1 MKDSNN
7 SSIGK
12 IFRDFVGTLM
22 VLIPA
27 IIVGVYLALPN
38 ERFDNRA
45 VSYAILTIS
54 SCVIGLSLVFGIV
67 ILLFLPEKRKRQKVN
82 VSKDRQRIWKYTERC
97 DNDLPGEMKKIK
109 KLVAFE
115 KIYFLLICLCAA
127 LGFAS
132 CAALGYSEISII
144 FGFAAFWTVCFK
156 NITVIDTDELG
167 LVPDEESF
175 PTLRAAVIEAVKR
188 CLPEAEYGKDIHTF
202 IVHGSEV
209 NAVRWKSSYA
219 LCIGVSAVGLLSEEQ
234 LKAEIVNK
242 LCHIKNGDCDF
253 SADVVALYTK
263 YSARTRFFSMGIVL
277 MGLPMLIVRRR
288 IPDFMTA
295 SSRAIELRAD
305 RTFAETT
312 DHAQR
317 RAYLGAVATMRMFEY
332 HITETRGP
340 AYIYSDSEPPF
351 AFESDM
357 ENGFKEAL
365 PARESF
371 WRELIEKELVAKNAP
386 YPTFAARCET
396 LGVETDDYDI
406 CPDNDIYSYN
416 VERDVI
422 KRHADKVIREGMA
435 LTYEKDRKANY
446 LEPLEFYEKYLKRLQ
461 NGENPNL
468 SESVDAAF
476 AAECAGRI
484 AEATALYDNILKDH
498 PDNPNAMY
506 RRGLLYLS
514 EYDERGVDMIFAAMK
529 GNTNFVNNGV
539 QAVNDFCV
547 KMGLQD
553 RLEECRE
560 LSAELFEYRINRYSR
575 AVSVDKNDVYC
586 PAQLPKEVV
595 SRIVDEIKR
604 QCGDALDSIY
614 MVSKTYEG
622 ITATLIFI
630 TPVAEYDPEA
640 WNTAYQNIFT
650 FLDVRE
656 EDFVLD
662 SYTDDPK
669 YMTKVRKT
677 DGSLVYKRNTD
688 IDAPSGGADK
698 NK

>member
-1 MKDSNN
+1 MKNSSN

-27 IIVGVYLALPN
+27 IIVGVYLALSN
-38 ERFDNRA
+38 ERFDNKALSYVLLA
-45 VSYAILTIS
+45 VSS
-54 SCVIGLSLVFGIV
+54 SLIGLSLILGIV
-67 ILLFLPEKRKRQKVN
+67 TLLFIPEKRKNEKIN

-97 DNDLPGEMKKIK
+97 DNDLLGEMKKIK
-109 KLVAFE
+109 RLVAFE
-115 KIYFLLICLCAA
+115 KIYFFLICLCAA

-132 CAALGYSEISII
+132 CAALGYSGTSVI
-144 FGFAAFWTVCFK
+144 FGFAAFYAVCFK
-156 NITVIDTDELG
+156 NIAVIDTDELG
-167 LVPDEESF
+167 LVLDEESF
-175 PTLRAAVIEAVKR
+175 PTLRSAVIDAVKQ
-188 CLPEAEYGKDIHTF
+188 CLPEAEYGKDIHAF
-202 IVHGSEV
+202 VVHGSDV
-209 NAVRWKSSYA
+209 NTARWKNSYA

-277 MGLPMLIVRRR
+277 MSLPMLIVRRR

-305 RTFAETT
+305 RTSAETM

-317 RAYLGAVATMRMFEY
+317 RAYIGAVATVRMFDY
-332 HITETRGP
+332 YLTETRGP
-340 AYIYSDSEPPF
+340 ADIYTDSEPPF
-351 AFESDM
+351 AFESDL
-357 ENGFKEAL
+357 ESGFREAL
-365 PARESF
+365 QTRESF

-386 YPTFAARCET
+386 YPTFASRRET
-396 LGVETDDYDI
+396 LGIGAGDYDI
-406 CPDNDIYSYN
+406 CPDDDVYSYN

-422 KRHADKVIREGMA
+422 RRHSDRVIREGMA

-461 NGENPNL
+461 NGESPNL

-476 AAECAGRI
+476 AAECVGRI
-484 AEATALYDNILKDH
+484 SEATALYDNILKDH

-547 KMGLQD
+547 KLGLQS
-553 RLEECRE
+553 RLEECRK

-575 AVSVDKNDVYC
+575 AVSVDKNDVYR
-586 PAQLPKEVV
+586 PAELPKEV
-595 SRIVDEIKR
+595 IGEILSEIRR
-604 QCGDALDSIY
+604 QCGDALESVY
-614 MVSKTYEG
+614 MVSKSYED

-630 TPVAEYDPEA
+630 VPTADHDPEA
-640 WNTAYQNIFT
+640 WDTAYHNIFT

-656 EDFVLD
+656 EDFLLD
-662 SYTDDPK
+662 SCTGEGK
-669 YMTKVRKT
+669 YMAKIKKMP
-677 DGSLVYKRNTD
+677 GSLVYKRTTD
-688 IDAPSGGADK
+688 TDAPSGGADK
-698 NK
+698 E